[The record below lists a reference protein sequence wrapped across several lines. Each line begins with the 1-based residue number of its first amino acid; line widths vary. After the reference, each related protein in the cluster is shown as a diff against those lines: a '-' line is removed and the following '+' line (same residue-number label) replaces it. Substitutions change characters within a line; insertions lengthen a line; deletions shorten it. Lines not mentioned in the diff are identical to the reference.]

1 MSGRPSGS
9 GPLPSWSGRREAAIG
24 LSTYALYLLVRRA
37 VLARDGERRAL
48 ANARRVQALER
59 RLGIAIEPAVQ
70 AAFVHRRATVVG
82 LDVAYVTLN
91 VVLTVGWLALLHR
104 RRDQA
109 FHRLRRAAVLVTLGA
124 QPAFLALPTAPPR
137 RLDGVVDT
145 AARSLPISLDQGI
158 VVQLYN
164 PIAAMP
170 SIHMAYA
177 VVTAAGIAGHAAG
190 APARAAAAAY
200 PAGVLVMILATGNH
214 FVLDAAAG
222 LALAVGA
229 LRAAQRRPWV

>member
-1 MSGRPSGS
+1 MTPRAV
-9 GPLPSWSGRREAAIG
+9 WSGRREAAIG
-24 LSTYALYLLVRRA
+24 LSVYALYLLVRRA

-48 ANARRVQALER
+48 ANAHRVHALER

-70 AAFVHRRATVVG
+70 AALVHRRATVLA

-91 VVLTVGWLALLHR
+91 VALTVGWLALLHR
-104 RRDQA
+104 RRDPA

-124 QPAFLALPTAPPR
+124 LPAFLALPTAPPR
-137 RLDGVVDT
+137 RLDGIVDT
-145 AARSLPISLDQGI
+145 AACSLPISLDHGL
-158 VVQLYN
+158 VVRLYN
-164 PIAAMP
+164 PVAAMP

-190 APARAAAAAY
+190 APARAAADAY

-222 LALAVGA
+222 VALAAAA
-229 LRAAQRRPWV
+229 LRAAQRRPRP